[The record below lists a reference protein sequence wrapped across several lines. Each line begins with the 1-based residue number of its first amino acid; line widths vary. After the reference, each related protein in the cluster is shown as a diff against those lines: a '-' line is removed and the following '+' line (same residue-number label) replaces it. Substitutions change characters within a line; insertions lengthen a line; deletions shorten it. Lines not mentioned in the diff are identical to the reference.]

1 MTNQTSLAIQELM
14 TGTAVKNRM
23 TEISD
28 RAAEIKG
35 ESAWKSELADLTR
48 IQAEEIDRLNAA
60 LEDAASVPPRRP
72 LLATVTSTTLSNG
85 LARDTVLT
93 IDDHGDLWLITN
105 PTQAQSHWA
114 RLPRLPDPTEI
125 SKSQMIA
132 EAAAAK
138 HAETEAN
145 RARLKAKMAE
155 MGTSR

>member
-1 MTNQTSLAIQELM
+1 MTNPTALAITELM

-35 ESAWKSELADLTR
+35 ESQWRSELADLTR
-48 IQAEEIDRLNAA
+48 LQAEEIDRLNAA

-72 LLATVTSTTLSNG
+72 LLATVSSTTLSNG
-85 LARDTVLT
+85 LARDSVLT
-93 IDDHGDLWLITN
+93 IDDRGDLWLITN
-105 PTQAQSHWA
+105 PTQAQSHWT

-138 HAETEAN
+138 AAETEAN
-145 RARLKAKMAE
+145 RERLKKKMAE
-155 MGTSR
+155 MGNGR

>member
-1 MTNQTSLAIQELM
+1 MTNQTSLAITELM

-23 TEISD
+23 TEISG

-35 ESAWKSELADLTR
+35 ESQWRSELADLTR

-72 LLATVTSTTLSNG
+72 LLATVSSTTLSNG
-85 LARDTVLT
+85 LARDSVLV
-93 IDDHGDLWLITN
+93 IDDHGDLWLSTN
-105 PTQAQSHWA
+105 PTQAHSNWS
-114 RLPRLPDPTEI
+114 RLPRLPEPIEI

-138 HAETEAN
+138 HAEAEAN
-145 RARLKAKMAE
+145 RARLKAKMNE
-155 MGTSR
+155 MGHGR

>member
-14 TGTAVKNRM
+14 TGSAVKNRM
-23 TEISD
+23 TEITD

-35 ESAWKSELADLTR
+35 ESQWRSELSDLVR
-48 IQAEEIDRLNAA
+48 LQAEELDRLNCA

-72 LLATVTSTTLSNG
+72 LLATVSSTTLSNG

-93 IDDHGDLWLITN
+93 IDDRGDLWLITN

-114 RLPRLPDPTEI
+114 RLPRLPEPIEI

-138 HAETEAN
+138 AAETEAN
-145 RARLKAKMAE
+145 RERLKKKMAE
-155 MGTSR
+155 MGNGR